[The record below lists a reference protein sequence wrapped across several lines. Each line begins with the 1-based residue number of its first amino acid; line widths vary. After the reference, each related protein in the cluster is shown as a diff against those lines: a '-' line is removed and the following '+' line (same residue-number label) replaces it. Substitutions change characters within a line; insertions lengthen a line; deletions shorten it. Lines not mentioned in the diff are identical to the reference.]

1 MNNPVSEQTPTSN
14 PLLQFMPWLGFG
26 EQPAQEKAPKPARTP
41 LSRTQKIL
49 VAVVVTG
56 GILIAGIG
64 FAGSYAAVSA
74 LAQAKHFGAFSRWFP
89 IGVDA
94 GIAVQLSLDLLLTGM
109 RIPYPVIRYVAWF
122 LTAGTIVFN
131 AAASAGD
138 PLAMGMHATIPVL
151 FISVIEAA
159 RHAVG
164 RIADITANRLI
175 ESPPLIRWIIDPAG
189 TFRIWRRMRLWQLAS
204 YNEVIARERE
214 VAAFRTKLRARYGRL
229 YRSKISDAESLAL
242 RLARFGTPVAV
253 SLAQAEAEA
262 EAARE
267 TEAKLAAEARRQAE
281 LEAELRAQ
289 DEAKQIAEAETK
301 RIAEIA
307 SKQRIAEAEAAAE
320 LAASEAK
327 RRLAEANQE
336 PKPEPET
343 APPNP
348 NLKPEA
354 ARTGKP
360 KPEPKQTPK
369 PKPAELSGRRAQ
381 VEAEV
386 EAVLKLIEAE
396 GYEAVGLERVKDD
409 FGLKHAAAYDR
420 LKKARERHQNDQTKG
435 TSPERRAEG

>member
-1 MNNPVSEQTPTSN
+1 MSEQTPTPASN
-14 PLLQFMPWLGFG
+14 PLRQLLPWLGFG
-26 EQPAQEKAPKPARTP
+26 EQPAQEQAPKPDRKP
-41 LSRTQKIL
+41 LSRAQKIL
-49 VAVVVTG
+49 VGIVVTG
-56 GILIAGIG
+56 GMLIAAIG

-109 RIPYPVIRYVAWF
+109 RIPYPVIRYVAWL
-122 LTAGTIVFN
+122 LTVGTIVFN
-131 AAASAGD
+131 AASSLGD
-138 PLAMGMHATIPVL
+138 PLAMGMHAIIPTL

-164 RIADITANRLI
+164 KIAAITADRLI
-175 ESPPLIRWIIDPAG
+175 ESPPLIRWLIDPLG
-189 TFRIWRRMRLWQLAS
+189 TFRIWRRMRLWQLKS

-214 VAAFRTKLRARYGRL
+214 VAAFRTKLRARHGRF

-242 RLARFGTPVAV
+242 RLVRFGMPVAD
-253 SLAQAEAEA
+253 SLAKSEAEA
-262 EAARE
+262 EATRR

-281 LEAELRAQ
+281 LEAELRVGH
-289 DEAKQIAEAETK
+289 ERKQLAEAEAK
-301 RIAEIA
+301 RLAEIA
-307 SKQRIAEAEAAAE
+307 SQQRITEAEAAAD
-320 LAASEAK
+320 LATSEAL
-327 RRLAEANQE
+327 RRVAEAKAE
-336 PKPEPET
+336 PKPKAE
-343 APPNP
+343 APTPNP
-348 NLKPEA
+348 KPQPEA
-354 ARTGKP
+354 ARSGKS
-360 KPEPKQTPK
+360 KPEPKSSPK

-386 EAVLKLIEAE
+386 EAVQKLIEAE

-420 LKKARERHQNDQTKG
+420 LKKARERHQDEQTKG

>member
-1 MNNPVSEQTPTSN
+1 MTHPVSEQTSTSSN
-14 PLLQFMPWLGFG
+14 PLRNFLPWLGFG
-26 EQPAQEKAPKPARTP
+26 DQPAQDQAPKPVREP

-49 VAVVVTG
+49 VGIVVTG

-94 GIAVQLSLDLLLTGM
+94 GIAVQLSLDLLLTGL
-109 RIPYPVIRYVAWF
+109 RIPYPVIRYVAWL
-122 LTAGTIVFN
+122 LTVGTIVFN
-131 AAASAGD
+131 AASSLGD
-138 PLAMGMHATIPVL
+138 PLAMGMHAVIPVL

-175 ESPPLIRWIIDPAG
+175 ESPPLIRWIIDPLG

-204 YNEVIARERE
+204 YNEVIAQQRE
-214 VAAFRTKLRARYGRL
+214 VAAFRTKLRARHGWL
-229 YRSKISDAESLAL
+229 YRSKISDGESLAL

-253 SLAQAEAEA
+253 SLAQSEVEA

-281 LEAELRAQ
+281 LEAELRVQ
-289 DEAKQIAEAETK
+289 EEAKQAAEAEAK
-301 RIAEIA
+301 RLAEIA
-307 SKQRIAEAEAAAE
+307 SERRIAEAEAEAE
-320 LAASEAK
+320 LATSQAQ
-327 RRLAEANQE
+327 RRLAEANRTEPNPGEEPE
-336 PKPEPET
+336 PKP
-343 APPNP
+343 NP
-348 NLKPEA
+348 KPEA
-354 ARTGKP
+354 ARTSKP
-360 KPEPKQTPK
+360 KPEPKPGPK

-420 LKKARERHQNDQTKG
+420 LKKARERYQEAPAKG
-435 TSPERRAEG
+435 TSPERRAE